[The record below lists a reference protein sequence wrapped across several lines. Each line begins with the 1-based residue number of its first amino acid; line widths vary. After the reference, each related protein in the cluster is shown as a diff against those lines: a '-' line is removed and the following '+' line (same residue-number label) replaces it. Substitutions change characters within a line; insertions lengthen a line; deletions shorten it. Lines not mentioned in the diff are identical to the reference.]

1 MVLSVRI
8 RIQCGMGLFCLI
20 FLASFFL
27 IINVLCDGC
36 SIIIYIKTNKKP
48 QLKLSQLHN
57 QRERD
62 RECVCELPFSLLRS
76 IGCRENPNCKILRP
90 NDVCVYIE
98 YKVLV

>member
-62 RECVCELPFSLLRS
+62 RES
-76 IGCRENPNCKILRP
+76 
-90 NDVCVYIE
+90 VCVSYHFRFFVRSAAAKTLIV
-98 YKVLV
+98 KS